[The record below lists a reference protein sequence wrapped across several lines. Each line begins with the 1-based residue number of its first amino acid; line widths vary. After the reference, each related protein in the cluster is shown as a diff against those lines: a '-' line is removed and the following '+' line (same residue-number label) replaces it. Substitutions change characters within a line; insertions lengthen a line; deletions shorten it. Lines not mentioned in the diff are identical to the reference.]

1 MALRGKA
8 KENTM
13 ADKNTF
19 ERVCDIIRD
28 NAGTDDVELTRETTM
43 ADLGLDSLA
52 VVEVVVACED
62 EFEISIEQDAN
73 PATVG
78 EFVDLVEA
86 QLEK

>member
-1 MALRGKA
+1 
-8 KENTM
+8 M

-43 ADLGLDSLA
+43 ADLALA

>member
-1 MALRGKA
+1 
-8 KENTM
+8 M

-19 ERVCDIIRD
+19 ERVCDIICD
-28 NAGTDDVELTRETTM
+28 NAGTDAELTRETTM
-43 ADLGLDSLA
+43 PDLGLDSLA

-62 EFEISIEQDAN
+62 EFDIAIDQDAN

>member
-1 MALRGKA
+1 
-8 KENTM
+8 M

-28 NAGTDDVELTRETTM
+28 NAGADDVELTRETTM

-52 VVEVVVACED
+52 VVEVVVAIEG
-62 EFEISIEQDAN
+62 EFDIELDQSVN
-73 PATVG
+73 PETVG

>member
-1 MALRGKA
+1 
-8 KENTM
+8 M
-13 ADKNTF
+13 ADKNTL

-28 NAGTDDVELTRETTM
+28 NAGTDDAELTRETTM

-62 EFEISIEQDAN
+62 EFDIAIDQDAN
-73 PATVG
+73 PETVG

>member
-1 MALRGKA
+1 
-8 KENTM
+8 
-13 ADKNTF
+13 
-19 ERVCDIIRD
+19 
-28 NAGTDDVELTRETTM
+28 M

-62 EFEISIEQDAN
+62 EFEIAIEQDAS

>member
-1 MALRGKA
+1 
-8 KENTM
+8 M

-28 NAGTDDVELTRETTM
+28 NAGADVELTRETTM

-62 EFEISIEQDAN
+62 EFEIAIEQDAN

>member
-1 MALRGKA
+1 
-8 KENTM
+8 M

-28 NAGTDDVELTRETTM
+28 NVGADDVELTRETTM

-62 EFEISIEQDAN
+62 EFEIAIEQDAN
-73 PATVG
+73 PVTVG